1 MEMETGR
8 RRTVSRPA
16 FRGWR
21 LMCET
26 VRRSSLVA
34 ALGDVIDRL
43 LHGCDL
49 LGILIRDL
57 RLELL
62 FECHHQL
69 DRVERVG
76 AEVVDEGS
84 VVRDFLLF
92 HPQLLGD
99 DRSEEHTSELQSR
112 ENLVCRLL
120 LEKKK
125 KGRSR

>member
-8 RRTVSRPA
+8 RRTVCRPA

-49 LGILIRDL
+49 LGILIRVL
-57 RLELL
+57 GLELL
-62 FECHHQL
+62 FDGLHRL
-69 DRVERVG
+69 DRVDRVG
-76 AEVVDEGS
+76 AGVVDEAS
-84 VVRDFLLF
+84 VVRDFLLC

-99 DRSEEHTSELQSR
+99 DGFNLLFDTAHWCTSPL
-112 ENLVCRLL
+112 
-120 LEKKK
+120 
-125 KGRSR
+125 